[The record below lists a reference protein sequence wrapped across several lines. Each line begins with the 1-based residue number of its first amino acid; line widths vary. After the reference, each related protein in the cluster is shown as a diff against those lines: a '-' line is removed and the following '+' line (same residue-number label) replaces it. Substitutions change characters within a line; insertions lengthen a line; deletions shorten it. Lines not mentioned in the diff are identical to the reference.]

1 MQLKVESETR
11 SDYAD
16 TLREAR
22 RAFSHEV
29 NLSTLESQE
38 PVTIFYQAFLMR
50 DEAGDEIEFEGQ
62 RLMPRAVVE
71 KAKIDMTFCG
81 KILSSICLSFQEEL
95 LSLRP
100 WVCFADGCQRKATQF
115 VQTPRSFLHSNPPSV
130 ADLHPI
136 PTCGRPEC
144 VIKAKKEVQSVMRQ
158 DSRMGGPLPDGSRL
172 YDKKLRRCA
181 NCEKGE
187 PDGIQMSKC
196 SRCKVVYYCNR
207 DCQMADWK
215 MHKKRCVHVP

>member
-1 MQLKVESETR
+1 MILKVESETR

-16 TLREAR
+16 TLRVCR
-22 RAFSHEV
+22 SAFSHEV
-29 NLSTLESQE
+29 NLSTLESQK
-38 PVTIFYQAFLMR
+38 PITIFYKASLMS
-50 DEAGDEIEFEGQ
+50 DKAGDEIEFEGQ

-71 KAKIDMTFCG
+71 KAKIDATFWG
-81 KILSSICLSFQEEL
+81 KMIRPVCLSFQEEL

-115 VQTPRSFLHSNPPSV
+115 AQTPLSYMHLNPPFV
-130 ADLHPI
+130 ADVHPI

-144 VIKAKKEVQSVMRQ
+144 VIKAKKEAKSVMRQ
-158 DSRMGGPLPDGSRL
+158 VSSNLDTLPDGSRL
-172 YDKKLRRCA
+172 YDKKLRVCA
-181 NCEKGE
+181 KCQKGE

-207 DCQMADWK
+207 ECQVADWK
-215 MHKKRCVHVP
+215 VHKKKCVP